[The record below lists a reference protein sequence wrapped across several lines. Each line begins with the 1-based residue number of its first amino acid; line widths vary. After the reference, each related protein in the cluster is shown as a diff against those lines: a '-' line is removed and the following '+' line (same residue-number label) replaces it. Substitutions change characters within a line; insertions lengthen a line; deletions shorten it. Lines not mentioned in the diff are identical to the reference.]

1 MKLFTVLI
9 TAFLVTALIGAAVGC
24 GGGEKAAPTST
35 PAEEAGSTPTPEPIL
50 LKQISASPGTS
61 AEAYRLF
68 GELVEKYT
76 DGRVQIDF
84 YPGSQLFP
92 GTEQWEALVTGAVD
106 ILSDSTFWF
115 RDAVPDILVFYL
127 DATWESY
134 DHAYAVL
141 EESELISILGEKMA
155 EAAPAKMLGIFPRS
169 LTMSLLNTVKETR
182 HFRDLEGL
190 KTQGQPGYPSSP
202 LYDFVGMASVPLSV
216 EEVTAAFVQGI
227 IDAVN
232 YPPSTMLDLGLVEPA
247 RHALFYNSI
256 FITTGIV
263 MNSDSWEALPADIR
277 DIIANKV
284 MPEMYE
290 FSKRI
295 SQEAD
300 AAAIAEV
307 EQNVETAH
315 WATEED
321 YATFYEYVPTHSLF
335 KVQTL
340 MIEPEIMQIVDDYR
354 PSKQQQ

>member
-1 MKLFTVLI
+1 MKLVTVLI
-9 TAFLVTALIGAAVGC
+9 SAFLVLAMIGGTVGC
-24 GGGEKAAPTST
+24 GGGEEATPTST
-35 PAEEAGSTPTPEPIL
+35 PADGADATPTPEPIL
-50 LKQISASPGTS
+50 LKQITASPGTS
-61 AEAYRLF
+61 SEAYYLF

-92 GTEQWEALVTGAVD
+92 GTEQWEALATGSVD
-106 ILSDSTFWF
+106 ILTDATFWF

-141 EESELISILGEKMA
+141 EESELISILEEKMA
-155 EAAPAKMLGIFPRS
+155 EAAPAKLLGIFPRS
-169 LTMSLLNTVKETR
+169 MTMCLLNTVKETR
-182 HFRDLEGL
+182 HFKDLKGL

-216 EEVTAAFVQGI
+216 EEVTAAFIQGV

-232 YPPSTMLDLGLVEPA
+232 YPPSTMLDLGLAEPA
-247 RHALFYNSI
+247 KHALFYNSI

-263 MNSDSWEALPADIR
+263 MNSDSWESLPADIR

-284 MPEMYE
+284 MPEVYE

-300 AAAIAEV
+300 TAAIAEV
-307 EQNVETAH
+307 EQLVETAH

-321 YATFYEYVPTHSLF
+321 YAAFYEYVPTHSLF

-340 MIEPEIMQIVDDYR
+340 MIDPEIMQIVDDYR